1 MSKYKNPYTILEK
14 VRKGEIKSYYDDE
27 DQGLFGRL
35 NFYKKPDLIRP
46 HVHYIDED
54 RIDGVIDKYITDS
67 QNVQAE
73 YNNWVKQAAYT
84 KLPEKRQPS
93 LSEFTKKLHENYKE
107 LPEHLKYD
115 IYKLYYHKVDKLEF
129 EERTEKNKVRYRF
142 LEKANNPV
150 GKIMTE
156 GSSLK
161 SAIFARNM
169 MMYYLM
175 QITQMD
181 YIDPDTSQEI
191 KSGLDGSNEFDD
203 QDSNL
208 DKLFGNN
215 NSKRMLDR
223 MMDQAQDICKN
234 LDSVIDSDVQQKL
247 FDQANVTGGE
257 IIAGKLD
264 TDFVRTIAA
273 KIANVN
279 LALGSLKEK
288 IKKLLDKS
296 TSYFSAKKTTTY
308 EDLFSS
314 DNVAGLDEYE
324 FLHPKLRKIFAED
337 ITIKDTKSIGKIDLY
352 IDISG
357 SMSSECGVKD
367 RDGNDIRKMEFA
379 KAIAAKMREL
389 DLLNDIYLFDNK
401 VKKWKTDIISIAMID
416 GNGGTTID
424 NAVLSIEKKPV
435 NALIIT
441 DAEDRC
447 EIYSEKAFFIGIK
460 GANFAHFNAKTIKQY
475 SEGGQV
481 VVFDGDRI
489 YKVDEKGRTI
499 M

>member
-46 HVHYIDED
+46 HVHYIDEY
-54 RIDGVIDKYITDS
+54 RIDGVVDNYITDS
-67 QNVQAE
+67 NNIQAE
-73 YNNWVKQAAYT
+73 FNNWAKQSSFQ

-93 LSEFTKKLHENYKE
+93 FSDFARKLSDNYRQ
-107 LPEHLKYD
+107 LPKHLKYD
-115 IYKLYYHKVDKLEF
+115 IYKLYYNKVDKLEF

-169 MMYYLM
+169 MLYYLM

-181 YIDPDTSQEI
+181 YIDPETSQEI

-203 QDSNL
+203 QDGNF

-223 MMDQAQDICKN
+223 FMDQAQDICKN
-234 LDSVIDSDVQQKL
+234 LDTVMDGEVQQKL
-247 FDQANVTGGE
+247 FDQANAAGNDV
-257 IIAGKLD
+257 IAGKLD
-264 TDFVRTIAA
+264 TDFVRTITA
-273 KIANVN
+273 KIANIN

-296 TSYFSAKKTTTY
+296 TSYFSAKKTTTF

-352 IDISG
+352 LDISG
-357 SMSSECGVKD
+357 SMSSECGVQDKD
-367 RDGNDIRKMEFA
+367 GKDIRKMEFA
-379 KAIAAKMREL
+379 KAIAAKMKDL
-389 DLLNDIYLFDNK
+389 DLLNDIYLFDNR
-401 VKKWKTDIISIAMID
+401 VKKWKTDIVSIAMID

-424 NAVLSIEKKPV
+424 NAVLSIEKNAV
-435 NALIIT
+435 NALVIT

-447 EIYSEKAFFIGIK
+447 SIYSDKAFFIGIK
-460 GANFAHFNAKTIKQY
+460 GANFAHFSQDTIKKY
-475 SEGGQV
+475 SEGSQV
-481 VVFDGDRI
+481 VVFDGQKI
-489 YKVDEKGRTI
+489 YKVNEVGHTVE
-499 M
+499 